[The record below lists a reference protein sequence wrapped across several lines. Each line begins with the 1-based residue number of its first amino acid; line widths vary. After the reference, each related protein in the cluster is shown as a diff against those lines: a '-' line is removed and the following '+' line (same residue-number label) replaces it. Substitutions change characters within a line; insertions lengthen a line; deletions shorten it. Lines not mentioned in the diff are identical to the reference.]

1 MLTQQPEF
9 ANETEHISE
18 KRERAHRHLST
29 VIYLL
34 ENVIE
39 SLEMPQSF
47 RFYRNILD
55 YMFCFQEVIAKFVKV
70 YLDYKMNSVSRI
82 LSDEKE
88 IKPKTIAICK
98 LMIAMS
104 KYIKMRIDFQL
115 KQNMPALDMLHSIFG
130 CKVNWRIQ
138 EYLVHIEY
146 WVKKMSPQERQRYQL
161 F

>member
-1 MLTQQPEF
+1 MTQQPEF
-9 ANETEHISE
+9 ANETEHISA
-18 KRERAHRHLST
+18 KRERSHRHLST
-29 VIYLL
+29 CAYLL

-47 RFYRNILD
+47 RFHRNVLD
-55 YMFCFQEVIAKFVKV
+55 YMYRLQEVIAKFVKV
-70 YLDYKMNSVSRI
+70 YFNYNMNSVSSV

-98 LMIAMS
+98 LLIAMS
-104 KYIKMRIDFQL
+104 KFIKMRIDFQL
-115 KQNMPALDMLHSIFG
+115 KDNVKALDMLHSIFG
-130 CKVNWRIQ
+130 RKANWRIQ

-146 WVKKMSPQERQRYQL
+146 WVQHLSPQERIRYQL